1 MRINYLHSMTG
12 AGTEAQTVMV
22 NDIPEVNKV
31 SKDLKHVHMQFCCF
45 HDCYSCLLLGSA
57 LECILS

>member
-1 MRINYLHSMTG
+1 MRIDYLNSMTG

-31 SKDLKHVHMQFCCF
+31 TFVRKFQANIVA
-45 HDCYSCLLLGSA
+45 LGLRGA
-57 LECILS
+57 LDVGVCRRSELG

>member
-1 MRINYLHSMTG
+1 MQQLWRYNTHAVVMRIEYLNSKTG

-31 SKDLKHVHMQFCCF
+31 CQL
-45 HDCYSCLLLGSA
+45 
-57 LECILS
+57 